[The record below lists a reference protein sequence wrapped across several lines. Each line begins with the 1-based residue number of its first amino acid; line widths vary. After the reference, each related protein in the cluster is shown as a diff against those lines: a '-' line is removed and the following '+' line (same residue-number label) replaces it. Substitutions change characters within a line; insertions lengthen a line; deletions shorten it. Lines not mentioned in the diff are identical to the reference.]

1 MTTGTASRPKA
12 EPKFKDK
19 PVDGYEVAA
28 SPLEVRAAFDQLKA
42 TDKATSP
49 QWLTR
54 CNYHGTTTSA
64 ANRKA
69 GRALGSA
76 AARASWCKGCK
87 TAAAKTAAAK

>member
-1 MTTGTASRPKA
+1 MTASQPSA
-12 EPKFKDK
+12 GPKFKDK
-19 PVDGYEVAA
+19 PVDGYAVTAA
-28 SPLEVRAAFDQLKA
+28 PLEVRVAFDQLKA

-54 CNYHGTTTSA
+54 CNYHGTTTGA

-69 GRALGSA
+69 GRALGGS
-76 AARASWCKGCK
+76 RERVSWCKGCK